1 MGKSEI
7 SFELVGAKIGALA
20 WRLVMIA
27 AVNPRMCLILVMS
40 AMLAVVFLC
49 PANGYAQDSVSELE
63 RNVNASGRTYQGIGV
78 RLTGE
83 IGMGLVGE
91 ISAVVIGGGI
101 FAGFGLWGGFFGGI
115 LASEIAVT
123 PLTAGGVYLGGW
135 LAGGRGKAGPVFG
148 GSYIGAAVGWTLC
161 GVGLGVGN
169 DPLMYAGAITIPVLS
184 LVGAVVGYELSERHE
199 TNRLKSELNKGAQG
213 PMDRSRPIMINLFSG
228 SF

>member
-1 MGKSEI
+1 
-7 SFELVGAKIGALA
+7 
-20 WRLVMIA
+20 MIA
-27 AVNPRMCLILVMS
+27 AVSPRSMCFILVMS
-40 AMLAVVFLC
+40 AMLAVVSLC

-63 RNVNASGRTYQGIGV
+63 RNVNASGREYQGIGI

-91 ISAVVIGGGI
+91 LSAVLIGGGI

-115 LASEIAVT
+115 LAAEVVVT

-148 GSYIGAAVGWTLC
+148 GSYIGAAVGWTLL
-161 GVGLGVGN
+161 GIGLGTGN
-169 DPLMYAGAITIPVLS
+169 DPLMYAGAIVVPVLS
-184 LVGAVVGYELSERHE
+184 LVGAVVGYELSEKHE
-199 TNRLKSELNKGAQG
+199 TDKLISERDKMLQG